1 MLTKKIIIYVYVIIM
16 PGDTFYYAITHPD
29 GKITS
34 TVEDNVMIY
43 REDNQEFVSIRF
55 GSNEDHSKTDENVE
69 ITFFTT
75 KISTGHDTHFYE
87 TMTIC
92 QKDTGFV
99 DTFFATYEDNKSET
113 SSQTTSDNIITF
125 HKESGSTNKYSS
137 AKVYFMTK
145 GGRKVRT
152 IKLMENDMDNEMKE
166 MEKNMK
172 KMKDNMNEMKDMEK
186 EMKEME
192 KNMKKMKEMEKKMEK
207 EMKKDST
214 SGGMSM
220 GLLRKIFD

>member
-1 MLTKKIIIYVYVIIM
+1 M

-29 GKITS
+29 GTKTNA
-34 TVEDNVMIY
+34 VEDNVMIY

-55 GSNEDHSKTDENVE
+55 GSNEDHSKVDENVE

-75 KISTGHDTHFYE
+75 KISTKHGDTHFNE

-92 QKDTGFV
+92 RKDTGFV
-99 DTFFATYEDNKSET
+99 DTFFATYEDSNSDTKS
-113 SSQTTSDNIITF
+113 STTSDNIITF

-137 AKVYFMTK
+137 ASIDFKTTDK
-145 GGRKVRT
+145 GRKVRT

-192 KNMKKMKEMEKKMEK
+192 KKMEKMKEMEKKMEK

>member
-1 MLTKKIIIYVYVIIM
+1 M

-99 DTFFATYEDNKSET
+99 DTFFATYEDNNSET

-172 KMKDNMNEMKDMEK
+172 KMK
-186 EMKEME
+186 
-192 KNMKKMKEMEKKMEK
+192 EMEKKMEK

>member
-1 MLTKKIIIYVYVIIM
+1 M
-16 PGDTFYYAITHPD
+16 PGETFYYAITHPD
-29 GKITS
+29 GKITN

-75 KISTGHDTHFYE
+75 KISTGHRDTHFYE

-92 QKDTGFV
+92 RKDTGFV
-99 DTFFATYEDNKSET
+99 DTFFATYEDKDSEKD
-113 SSQTTSDNIITF
+113 SSTTSDRTITF

-137 AKVYFMTK
+137 AKVHFMTK

-172 KMKDNMNEMKDMEK
+172 KMKENMNEMKENMNEMKDMEK

-214 SGGMSM
+214 SGGMSV